1 MKRVVF
7 AIACCW
13 AYASAA
19 QTGQALI
26 ANPLLSPNK
35 LKEVKRQI
43 MEAGHQEL
51 APKLAMPIAAA
62 PMSPGGA
69 PMPAAF
75 PGVDGMAMP
84 TESVRRAL
92 ANLRVT
98 AIVGNSALLAPDLP
112 PLPSINVPGQGMP
125 GYPGPQMPGAAPMGM
140 APGMG
145 MPPGQQFGVQ
155 HNMQNLAQ
163 SNPQQIRRG
172 TSTTVRHGRR
182 SYVEGHEVTAFV
194 EGDTVRLVMASVPG
208 EVVFQGQVQPAV
220 YSPAEPRPAA
230 LEKSNS
236 EYLNNNKPD
245 ATSLSVPNGVA
256 TANHMPSPST
266 SSASSGTYP
275 SVAPGNSYPR

>member
-1 MKRVVF
+1 MKKVVGV
-7 AIACCW
+7 IACCW

-26 ANPLLSPNK
+26 ANPLLSPSK

-62 PMSPGGA
+62 PMPPGGA
-69 PMPAAF
+69 PSLGAF

-84 TESVRRAL
+84 TESIRKAL
-92 ANLRVT
+92 GNLRVT
-98 AIVGNSALLAPDLP
+98 AIVGNAALLAPDLP
-112 PLPSINVPGQGMP
+112 PLPSAIPGQGMP
-125 GYPGPQMPGAAPMGM
+125 GYLGPQMPGAVPMGM
-140 APGMG
+140 AAGLG
-145 MPPGQQFGVQ
+145 MPPGQQFGGQ
-155 HNMQNLAQ
+155 HNLQNLAQ
-163 SNPQQIRRG
+163 ANPQQVRRG

-220 YSPAEPRPAA
+220 YSPGEPRPAA
-230 LEKSNS
+230 LEKSSS

-245 ATSLSVPNGVA
+245 ATSLSIPNGVA
-256 TANHMPSPST
+256 TSNQMPSQTT
-266 SSASSGTYP
+266 SSASGGAYP

>member
-1 MKRVVF
+1 MKRLVC

-13 AYASAA
+13 ACASSA

-51 APKLAMPIAAA
+51 APKLAMPIAGVAV
-62 PMSPGGA
+62 PPSGA
-69 PMPAAF
+69 IAPAAF
-75 PGVDGMAMP
+75 PGADGMAMP
-84 TESVRRAL
+84 AESVRRAL

-98 AIVGNSALLAPDLP
+98 AIVGNSALLAPDPP

-155 HNMQNLAQ
+155 HNMQNSAQ

-172 TSTTVRHGRR
+172 TSMTVRHGRR

-230 LEKSNS
+230 LEKSSS

-245 ATSLSVPNGVA
+245 ATSLSVSNGAA
-256 TANHMPSPST
+256 TANQMPNQTTPS
-266 SSASSGTYP
+266 AFGGAHP